1 MKSSFLHVD
10 YFFYFLSVVLVE
22 SHVVLAHVGI
32 VCCKLLQLNHGILH
46 LSMGAVSS
54 QYVLQSH
61 LGVLDQDQVVD
72 ELEVLAHPL
81 VEMGVHIE
89 GEFDVTV
96 VFAGV
101 GAVEG
106 VHQRLGVVG
115 HEVLEQ
121 FLKVDGD
128 IVGVDI
134 SDHLRDEVDK
144 YPLGDVSVVDH
155 VCKFLAD

>member
-1 MKSSFLHVD
+1 M
-10 YFFYFLSVVLVE
+10 
-22 SHVVLAHVGI
+22 
-32 VCCKLLQLNHGILH
+32 CCKLLQLNHGVLD
-46 LSMGAVSS
+46 LSMGAVPG
-54 QYVLQSH
+54 QYILQSH

-89 GEFDVTV
+89 GEFDVAV

-101 GAVEG
+101 GAVKG
-106 VHQRLGVVG
+106 IDQRLWVVG

-134 SDHLRDEVDK
+134 SDHLRDEVDE